1 MTWLVVVRKRHF
13 IEGWGVHFV
22 GLGPIFWR
30 FSRAD
35 IANWIAPPRGST
47 IRVHKLRNHTPKST
61 QSMSPCREIN
71 LKES

>member
-22 GLGPIFWR
+22 VFGPIFWR

-47 IRVHKLRNHTPKST
+47 IRALIHVIIPQNTPKA
-61 QSMSPCREIN
+61 CRRAER
-71 LKES
+71 